1 MAAAHRPRYGDRM
14 GIETILLVGFVILV
28 LGVIVGLGRAKR
40 RARRER
46 ENASRR

>member
-1 MAAAHRPRYGDRM
+1 MAAARGARYGDRM

-40 RARRER
+40 RERR
-46 ENASRR
+46 RRDSAPPS